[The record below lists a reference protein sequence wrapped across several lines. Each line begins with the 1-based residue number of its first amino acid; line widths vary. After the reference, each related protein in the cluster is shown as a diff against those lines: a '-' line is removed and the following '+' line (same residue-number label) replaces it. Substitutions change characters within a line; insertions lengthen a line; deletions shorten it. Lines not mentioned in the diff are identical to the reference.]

1 MTSTSFTTE
10 RIFSLSCIEGLRL
23 LRKHQIRHPD
33 ILLTQLIPI
42 VEKVEADAQSLDLEA
57 SVYLSSLVEHKIE
70 IDDYNF
76 YRTCIR
82 AILLRHQPAWLKSMK
97 SGRKRFA
104 AELSS
109 DDYVIFEAAGLME
122 DVPSAELVEWWD
134 DISGRA
140 HLATGLENMKQGR
153 EAERLSLE
161 SERKRLKDEGI
172 SREPEW
178 LGLDDNYA
186 GYDILTYD
194 QGETG
199 LVNRQIE
206 VKSTIASPPRF
217 FISRNEW
224 QKAEK
229 SGEAY
234 CFHVWNMQ
242 RQPPE
247 LHIFSVLD
255 VAPHIPTDNG
265 KGRWSNTEV
274 RVK

>member
-1 MTSTSFTTE
+1 MISNSFTTE
-10 RIFSLSCIEGLRL
+10 RIFSLACIEGLRL

-33 ILLTQLIPI
+33 IPLTQLISI
-42 VEKVEADAQSLDLEA
+42 VEKVEADAESLDLEA
-57 SVYLSSLVEHKIE
+57 SAYLSSFVEYDTE
-70 IDDYNF
+70 IDDYMF

-82 AILLRHQPAWLKSMK
+82 AILLRHRPAWIKSMK

-104 AELSS
+104 AELGS

-122 DVPSAELVEWWD
+122 DVPSKELVEWWD

-140 HLATGLENMKQGR
+140 HLASGLENMKQGR

-161 SERKRLKDEGI
+161 RERKRLKEEGI
-172 SREPEW
+172 NREPEW

-242 RQPPE
+242 RQPPN